1 MAGSLNCK
9 FCISSESFVFRP
21 GYLITEIVKNVMQI
35 IHKDQHHRYVN
46 VELWRVLKLYTLYSP
61 LSDKV
66 VGKNT
71 AVKEINTTCYT
82 DGWLFKFK
90 VTDKT
95 EVCQLM
101 TEAKYQEFLKSD
113 ATAKQ

>member
-1 MAGSLNCK
+1 
-9 FCISSESFVFRP
+9 
-21 GYLITEIVKNVMQI
+21 MQI

-66 VGKNT
+66 LGKNT

>member
-1 MAGSLNCK
+1 MLQICK
-9 FCISSESFVFRP
+9 CGALES
-21 GYLITEIVKNVMQI
+21 VKA
-35 IHKDQHHRYVN
+35 IHSI
-46 VELWRVLKLYTLYSP
+46 LYSP